1 MMLCLA
7 HTKIDK
13 VNSFLVLFLK
23 LAIHKLIYLLHR
35 HSVRISLTKVHTIS
49 ERHHSNLHKRGFLP
63 QMFVVIFKITV
74 IFKID
79 IFAIAI

>member
-49 ERHHSNLHKRGFLP
+49 ERHHSNLHNLGLLALLE
-63 QMFVVIFKITV
+63 VHLEIVIL
-74 IFKID
+74 
-79 IFAIAI
+79 AIAI